1 MNHFQK
7 SSFANKAHSTQDGYI
22 YERLSASSQEL
33 HGMIGEDDLCKD
45 MGIFKGSDA
54 LPFGNRKS
62 SLDEFDLESRNAA
75 SKGSNGKNSIFVNS
89 RKDFSSSSKNLTGI
103 FKNKKGE
110 KVAEQRRS
118 NSGETKLKG
127 KESPPLVSTDLH
139 ELKSIGKSKGSQ
151 SPKNQEF

>member
-1 MNHFQK
+1 M
-7 SSFANKAHSTQDGYI
+7 

-45 MGIFKGSDA
+45 MGIFSYEINKKSCDA

-75 SKGSNGKNSIFVNS
+75 SKSSNGKNSIFVNG
-89 RKDFSSSSKNLTGI
+89 RKDLSNSSKNLTGI

-110 KVAEQRRS
+110 KPIEQKRS
-118 NSGETKLKG
+118 HSGESKIKG
-127 KESPPLVSTDLH
+127 KTSPPLIGSDFS
-139 ELKSIGKSKGSQ
+139 ELQRLGSSKGS
-151 SPKNQEF
+151 